1 METDL
6 KYLNQLRD
14 LQDRFVNH
22 PEVVK
27 FAAEF
32 GEDWPLFDAGC
43 GPSRRQLQEMI
54 YPEYASRI
62 SSLLYELD
70 R

>member
-1 METDL
+1 MSTNQSE
-6 KYLNQLRD
+6 LNQLRD

-22 PEVVK
+22 PEVIK

-32 GEDWPLFDAGC
+32 GEDWPLFYPG

-62 SSLLYELD
+62 SALLYEWANA
-70 R
+70 

>member
-1 METDL
+1 MTPEQIDL
-6 KYLNQLRD
+6 DELRD
-14 LQDRFVNH
+14 LQDRFISH
-22 PEVVK
+22 PQVVK
-27 FAAEF
+27 FVAEF
-32 GEDWPLFDAGC
+32 GEDWPLFHPG

-62 SSLLYELD
+62 SALLYEWE

>member
-14 LQDRFVNH
+14 LQDRFINH
-22 PEVVK
+22 YEVIK
-27 FAAEF
+27 FTAEF
-32 GEDWPLFDAGC
+32 GEDWPLFANG

-62 SSLLYELD
+62 SALLYEWD

>member
-1 METDL
+1 MSTNQSN
-6 KYLNQLRD
+6 LNQLRD
-14 LQDRFVNH
+14 LQDRFINH
-22 PEVVK
+22 PEVIK

-62 SSLLYELD
+62 SALLYALE

>member
-1 METDL
+1 MSTNQSDR
-6 KYLNQLRD
+6 NQLRD
-14 LQDRFVNH
+14 LQDRFINH
-22 PEVVK
+22 PEVIK

-62 SSLLYELD
+62 SALLYEWE